1 MKLYV
6 IVLMIVLGFS
16 LSNCSCNCGEEDI
29 DLQVH
34 MKYGYQDEVNTFEE
48 YLRKD
53 LVQAGTI
60 DTAFTFTPAQKNAIL
75 AEANEIGFFDLP
87 EEIESTVDFEQDPS
101 PGEQMLRIKYE
112 DWDHTVTWDS
122 PVGKSE
128 NEQKIKQLSYFII
141 NIILETPEYK
151 ALPPAEGGYL

>member
-1 MKLYV
+1 
-6 IVLMIVLGFS
+6 
-16 LSNCSCNCGEEDI
+16 
-29 DLQVH
+29 
-34 MKYGYQDEVNTFEE
+34 MKYGYNDEVNTFDE

-60 DTAFTFTPAQKNAIL
+60 DTTFKFSAAQKNAIL

-87 EEIESTVDFEQDPS
+87 EVIQSTVDFEQDPS

-112 DWDHTVTWDS
+112 DWDHTVKWNS
-122 PVGKSE
+122 PVGASD

-141 NIILETPEYK
+141 NLILESPEYK
-151 ALPPAEGGYL
+151 ALPKAEGGYL